1 MTVKIRFQFRIII
14 LLTGISFSTLNSLNA
29 QNEKLN
35 KYGLFIIKNIKT
47 LNASTETNTDKKMDD
62 IKKLIPNITFDLR
75 YATVNNFMKKKLYP
89 DIKTTY
95 IRYAA
100 ANALQQ
106 VQIELNKQN
115 LGLKIFDAYRPYSV
129 TADMWEPIKDERYAA
144 NPQNGSG
151 HNRGIAV
158 DLTIINLETKVELPM
173 GTGYDNFSDTAHQT
187 FTALPKEILHN
198 RNLLKSLMEK
208 NGFKA
213 LETEWWHYSL
223 PNAKVYELL
232 DLSFKKMK
240 KAARLD

>member
-1 MTVKIRFQFRIII
+1 MAVKIRFQFQIII
-14 LLTGISFSTLNSLNA
+14 LLAGISFSTINNLDA

-35 KYGLFIIKNIKT
+35 KYGLFVIKDIKT
-47 LNASTETNTDKKMDD
+47 LKAITKTNTDKKMAD
-62 IKKLIPNITFDLR
+62 IKTLIPDIIFDLR

-89 DIKTTY
+89 PIQTTY

-100 ANALQQ
+100 AKSLQQ

-129 TADMWEPIKDERYAA
+129 TEKMWETIKDERYVA

-151 HNRGIAV
+151 HNRGIAI
-158 DLTIINLETKVELPM
+158 DLTIINLKTKEELPM

-187 FTALPKEILHN
+187 FIALPKQILNN
-198 RNLLKSLMEK
+198 RTLLRSLMEK

-213 LETEWWHYSL
+213 LDTEWWHYSL
-223 PNAKVYELL
+223 PNAKDYELL
-232 DLSFKKMK
+232 NLSFKKMK
-240 KAARLD
+240 KAVKSN